1 MAGDTAADGP
11 DGRSGSGDTLTDSGE
26 EGNAMAGQEN
36 LKERIK
42 RGQTTIG
49 ISTPTTTT
57 RSELEDLYGRDDAYS
72 FISTDSQHSPF
83 DEGRFTDYCLMA
95 QEMGI
100 PVHFRIKHT
109 RLAFQIGNYLDLG
122 PTLVE
127 VPQTETEETVR
138 DAVDYFYYRQ
148 FGKRSWGGMAR
159 VGVGDRPDR
168 LEYAEWWNNYGVLW
182 LQVESIQ
189 AISNIPR
196 LVRPGVDCVSW
207 GPADLSFDREA
218 NPHHPLAGSDDACVQ
233 YAAKMVEQAG
243 ARLVIRSYDWTLR
256 QKYLDMGA
264 TVLVERPKE

>member
-26 EGNAMAGQEN
+26 EGSAMAGQEN

-49 ISTPTTTT
+49 ISTPITTT